1 MTDTPPDDA
10 VRWLRPDELRAWMKL
25 VAVIELLPAALD
37 SQLQRDSELTH
48 FDYMVLAML
57 SDAAGRR
64 MRMTA
69 LAAATNSSLPR
80 LSHVATRLERR
91 GLIVRSQCSSD
102 RRATEVQL
110 SDEGFDLLVAAA
122 PGHVA
127 AAREYVIDA
136 LSAEQVAQLDAIAR
150 AMLQRLDPDCR
161 LAALS
166 NPQGAATEAS
176 GASR

>member
-1 MTDTPPDDA
+1 MTDPRPDDA
-10 VRWLRPDELRAWMKL
+10 VRWLRPDQLRSWMKL

-37 SQLQRDSELTH
+37 SQLQRDSDVTH
-48 FDYMVLAML
+48 FDYMVLSML
-57 SDAAGRR
+57 SDTPSRR

-80 LSHVATRLERR
+80 LSHVASRLERR
-91 GLIVRSQCSSD
+91 GLISRSQCSSD
-102 RRATEVQL
+102 RRATEVEL
-110 SDEGFDLLVAAA
+110 TDAGWDLLVAAA

-136 LSAEQVAQLDAIAR
+136 LSDEQIAQLDDIAR
-150 AMLQRLDPDCR
+150 AMLQRLDPEGR

-166 NPQGAATEAS
+166 NPQGAATDAS